1 MKMSKEKHRRRVAI
15 EDEVARHLNGER
27 ITEPKCFSTPEG
39 ILCFWREG
47 LRWNSAWVE
56 IEEWPIHKK
65 RETQSKKYERTDK

>member
-15 EDEVARHLNGER
+15 EDEVCKHLNAER
-27 ITEPKCFSTPEG
+27 ITEPKCYSTPEG
-39 ILCFWREG
+39 ILFIWREG

-65 RETQSKKYERTDK
+65 TGDTIKKI